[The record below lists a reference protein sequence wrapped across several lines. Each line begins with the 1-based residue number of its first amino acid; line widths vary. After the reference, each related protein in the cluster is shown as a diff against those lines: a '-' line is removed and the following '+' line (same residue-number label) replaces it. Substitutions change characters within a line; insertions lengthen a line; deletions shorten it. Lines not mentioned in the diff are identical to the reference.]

1 MTQKRLIVALT
12 GATGAIYGIRLLE
25 ALRPMAEVEV
35 HLVVSR
41 WAEETIRVETDYT
54 PEQVRALADKSY
66 DAHALGAAIS
76 SGSFP
81 TVGMVIL
88 PCSMKTLSAIANGY
102 DEDLVAR
109 AAGVTLKEGRLLV
122 ACPRETPLSAVHLEN
137 MLKLSR
143 MGVRI
148 APPMP
153 SFYHRPRTV
162 EELVD
167 YQVMRVLD
175 QFGLDT
181 AAGRRWGEEAR

>member
-1 MTQKRLIVALT
+1 M
-12 GATGAIYGIRLLE
+12 
-25 ALRPMAEVEV
+25 
-35 HLVVSR
+35 
-41 WAEETIRVETDYT
+41 
-54 PEQVRALADKSY
+54 
-66 DAHALGAAIS
+66 
-76 SGSFP
+76 
-81 TVGMVIL
+81 GMVVL

-122 ACPRETPLSAVHLEN
+122 VCPRETPLSPVHLEN

-143 MGVRI
+143 MGVRV

-162 EELVD
+162 DDLID

-175 QFGLDT
+175 QFGLDH
-181 AAGRRWGEEAR
+181 AAGRRWGEAEECR